1 MGKPTQGC
9 RIPVPG
15 CSAILKKGKKKRETN
30 NSVGVGHMESF

>member
-15 CSAILKKGKKKRETN
+15 CSAILKKRGEKETN